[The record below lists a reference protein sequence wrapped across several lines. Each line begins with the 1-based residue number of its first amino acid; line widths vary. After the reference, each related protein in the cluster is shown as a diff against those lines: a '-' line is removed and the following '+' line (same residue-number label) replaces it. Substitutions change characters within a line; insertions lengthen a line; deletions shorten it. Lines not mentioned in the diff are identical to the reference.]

1 MTIFGSRDI
10 FLLIMADLTER
21 QIAILKAL
29 IDEYIETAQPISS
42 DTLEKKYN
50 LGVSPATIRNEM
62 VQLSKQGYLKKT
74 HTSSGRLPTSI
85 GLKFY
90 VRNLLKPKEISVA
103 DEVAVKEKIWDYR
116 EEVNRLIHQATIEL
130 ARRTDALAIA
140 IDTDNQFCWA
150 GVANILDFPE
160 FWDIDLTHSLLSLLD
175 ESSFW
180 ENLVSRVSED
190 APVHVLLGDDFGVD
204 YLEPC
209 GFIFSRLNIGS
220 KKNSIIG
227 VIGPGRFAYGRII
240 PIVNYFSRLI
250 EEISST

>member
-1 MTIFGSRDI
+1 LTTSGSRDI

-29 IDEYIETAQPISS
+29 VDEYIETAQPISS
-42 DTLEKKYN
+42 DTLERKYN
-50 LGVSPATIRNEM
+50 LNVSPATIRNEM
-62 VQLSKQGYLKKT
+62 VQLSKEGYLKKT
-74 HTSSGRLPTSI
+74 HASSGRVPTSM

-90 VRNLLKPKEISVA
+90 VRNLLKPKDISVA

-116 EEVNRLIHQATIEL
+116 QEVNRLIHQATIEL
-130 ARRTDALAIA
+130 ARRTGALAIA
-140 IDTDNQFCWA
+140 IDTDDQFYWA

-180 ENLVSRVSED
+180 ENLVSRVSEE

-209 GFIFSRLNIGS
+209 GFVFSRLNIGD
-220 KKNSIIG
+220 KKNGIIG
-227 VIGPGRFAYGRII
+227 VIGPCRFAYGHII
-240 PIVNYFSRLI
+240 PMVNYFSRLI
-250 EEISST
+250 EEISNI